1 MLMFFKKNLLTKRLQ
16 ETNQKNIVVSRHR
29 SLMRFNYGLLMR
41 DEYIQEKNPESQGS
55 DAQDLSSEGNRR

>member
-1 MLMFFKKNLLTKRLQ
+1 MLMFKKKNLLTKRLQ

-41 DEYIQEKNPESQGS
+41 GEYIQEKNPESQGS